1 MTSSTAVS
9 TRTEGDVAVV
19 TIDDGKAN
27 AISMEVADGLWSA
40 LDDVEASP
48 AKAVVIAGREGKF
61 SAGFHL
67 PTMQSDQAMELM
79 GKGGRLALR
88 LFEFPKPVALAVTGH
103 ALAMGAVL
111 LMTADHRVGADGDY
125 KVGLNEVRI
134 GLPLPPF
141 ASCLARHR
149 LAPTHVTAA
158 TGLATIYRPAD
169 AVDVGFLD
177 EVVPLEKV
185 VDRAVELAAG
195 WAEELDAAAFAATR
209 GFFRGPITEELRGL
223 IAGTDTRTAS
233 AAESG
238 DAEGRP

>member
-1 MTSSTAVS
+1 M
-9 TRTEGDVAVV
+9 AVV

-27 AISMEVADGLWSA
+27 AISMDVVDALAAA
-40 LDDVEASP
+40 LDEAAAAP
-48 AKAVVIAGREGKF
+48 VRAVVIAGREGKF

-88 LFEFPKPVALAVTGH
+88 IFDFPKPVALAVTGH

-111 LMTADHRVGADGDY
+111 LMCADHRVGADGDY

-134 GLPLPPF
+134 GLPVPPF

-149 LAPTHVTAA
+149 LAATHVTAA

-169 AVDVGFLD
+169 AVEVGYLD

-185 VDRAVELAAG
+185 VDRALELATG
-195 WAEELDAAAFAATR
+195 WADELDPGAFAATR
-209 GFFRGPITEELRGL
+209 GFFRGPVTDELRSSV
-223 IAGTDTRTAS
+223 AGADGRAS
-233 AAESG
+233 S
-238 DAEGRP
+238 